1 LYLIFCDINSE
12 VLGYKN
18 EPPADG
24 EKEIIAGLP
33 SRLIRASIITE
44 EQAQEASRE
53 AAKMGIS
60 LVRCV
65 VDVLDV
71 DSQDVAAMASQEL
84 VRHSLT

>member
-1 LYLIFCDINSE
+1 MNSSFSGRAMQA
-12 VLGYKN
+12 LS
-18 EPPADG
+18 
-24 EKEIIAGLP
+24 GLP
-33 SRLIRASIITE
+33 SRLIHASIITE

-60 LVRCV
+60 LVRCD

-71 DSQDVAAMASQEL
+71 DSQDVAAMAAQEL